1 MATTVSLTKINFMSK
16 DTFNKLSSL
25 DSRQLYAVEASSL
38 ITSVMNSAGN
48 KRLTKLFDKDIGTGD
63 ITLNKPFTDYDKL
76 IIYYSDDSFTFE
88 GMFQWDTKVLDY
100 YMSLRNIKG
109 INLLYANTFWKIKSY
124 ANGSSKTL
132 FKLDVENCS
141 IIEVLGMN
149 YVA

>member
-1 MATTVSLTKINFMSK
+1 
-16 DTFNKLSSL
+16 
-25 DSRQLYAVEASSL
+25 
-38 ITSVMNSAGN
+38 MNNAGN

-100 YMSLRNIKG
+100 YMSLQNIKG
-109 INLLYANTFWKIKSY
+109 INLLTANTFWKIKSY

-132 FKLDVENCS
+132 FKLDGENCS